1 MSSRPRV
8 ESLAVLRSRL
18 FQRLLLLQLLLRLVQ
33 SVDAEG
39 VPEVLLGGFVSDIV
53 AVLVSLKCCFPGC
66 FQNPEFLLPRGFLLL
81 SLCQLLGRTE
91 CLDISAVC
99 SRSHNWPWGRSRSRG
114 WGSGRCS
121 LRDNDSLLE
130 DGSPAIDHL
139 DVLVVEDGLPVVGR
153 VGSPEVGKPW
163 LWLSWLSSWLRLC
176 WLSSW
181 LILSWLSS

>member
-1 MSSRPRV
+1 MTTRPGV
-8 ESLAVLRSRL
+8 EFLAVLRS
-18 FQRLLLLQLLLRLVQ
+18 QRLSQRLLLQLLLRLVE

-39 VPEVLLGGFVSDIV
+39 VPEVLLGGLVSDIV

-99 SRSHNWPWGRSRSRG
+99 RRSHNWSWGRSRSRDG
-114 WGSGRCS
+114 CWGSGRCS
-121 LRDNDSLLE
+121 FWDNDPLLE

-163 LWLSWLSSWLRLC
+163 HRLSWFFS
-176 WLSSW
+176 
-181 LILSWLSS
+181 